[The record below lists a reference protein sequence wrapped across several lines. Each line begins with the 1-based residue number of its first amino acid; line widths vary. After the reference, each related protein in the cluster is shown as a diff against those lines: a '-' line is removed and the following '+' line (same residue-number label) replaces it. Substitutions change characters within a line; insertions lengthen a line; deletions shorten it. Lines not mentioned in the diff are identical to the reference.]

1 MQLARK
7 LSRLT
12 APVPAPAPVRRAE
25 ETAPSPPGEPC
36 LRTDATAHG
45 PLRVARRTF
54 SAEHHH
60 GHAPI
65 APAQSVDPRLVAGF
79 ALDPRLSQIDFSRLL
94 LVDTETTGLSG
105 GTGTLPFLVGL
116 GGFVPDGSLE
126 LEQLLLRQPGAER
139 PILARFAERL
149 ADASCLVSYNGK
161 AFDWPLLRSRFV
173 MNRMTPPTPPP
184 HLDLLHCARRVFRY
198 RVESARLVEIE
209 AGVLGHVRQDDI
221 PGALIPALY
230 FDFLRGASERTLHP
244 VLEHNASDL
253 VLLVALLADL
263 ARRFSAP
270 AVEDDAGDL
279 LGCAEV
285 AFRAGDEARALA
297 FAEASASRAQQS
309 RVHTLAWCVT
319 ARVRWRNADRPG
331 AAAALRRALETADG
345 QAAPALHLALAKL
358 SEHAFKDLPAALEHA
373 HLAAVAEPAALH
385 SRRLTRLQR
394 KLTRQAVPSPGSR
407 DGVALRT
414 PLGQN

>member
-1 MQLARK
+1 VQLARK

-12 APVPAPAPVRRAE
+12 APAPATAARHAE
-25 ETAPSPPGEPC
+25 EHFPPPQGEPC
-36 LRTDATAHG
+36 LRTDTTTHG
-45 PLRVARRTF
+45 PLRVARRSF
-54 SAEHHH
+54 STGHHH

-65 APAQSVDPRLVAGF
+65 APAQSVDPHLVAAL
-79 ALDPRLSQIDFSRLL
+79 ALDPRLSQTDFSRLL
-94 LVDTETTGLSG
+94 LIDTETTGLSG

-116 GGFVPDGSLE
+116 GGFALDGSLE

-139 PILARFAERL
+139 PILARFAERM
-149 ADASCLVSYNGK
+149 AAASCLVSYNGK

-173 MNRMTPPTPPP
+173 MNRMTPPPPPP
-184 HLDLLHCARRVFRY
+184 HLDLLHCARRVFRH
-198 RVESARLVEIE
+198 RLEGARLVEIE
-209 AGVLGHVRQDDI
+209 SAVLGHARHDDI

-270 AVEDDAGDL
+270 GLEDHAGDL

-285 AFRAGDEARALA
+285 AFRGGDEARALA
-297 FAEASASRAQQS
+297 FAEASAARAEHP

-331 AAAALRRALETADG
+331 AAAALQRALETADEH
-345 QAAPALHLALAKL
+345 AAPALHLALAKL
-358 SEHAFKDLPAALEHA
+358 SEHAFKDLAAALDHA
-373 HLAAVAEPAALH
+373 HLAAAAEPAALH
-385 SRRLTRLQR
+385 ARRLTRLHR
-394 KLTRQAVPSPGSR
+394 KLTGR
-407 DGVALRT
+407 DRVAMRA